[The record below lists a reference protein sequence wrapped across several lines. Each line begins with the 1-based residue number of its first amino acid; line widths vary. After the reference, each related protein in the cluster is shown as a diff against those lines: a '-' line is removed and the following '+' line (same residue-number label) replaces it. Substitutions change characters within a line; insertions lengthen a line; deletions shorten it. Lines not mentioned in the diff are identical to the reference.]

1 MSVSAL
7 DSRVFRN
14 IFGTQ
19 EIRDIFTDE
28 AYVRHLIETEAALA
42 RAESKVGVIPAQ
54 AGEVITEALAK
65 IKIEYIFHYSGPSIL
80 YLGLLTRALEF
91 RCEMLLTLVQ
101 F

>member
-19 EIRDIFTDE
+19 EIRDIFNDE
-28 AYVRHLIETEAALA
+28 AYVRYLVETEAALA

-54 AGEVITEALAK
+54 AGEVLTEALAK
-65 IKIEYIFHYSGPSIL
+65 IKIEYISHYSGAYIL
-80 YLGLLTRALEF
+80 YLCLLTPG
-91 RCEMLLTLVQ
+91 T
-101 F
+101 